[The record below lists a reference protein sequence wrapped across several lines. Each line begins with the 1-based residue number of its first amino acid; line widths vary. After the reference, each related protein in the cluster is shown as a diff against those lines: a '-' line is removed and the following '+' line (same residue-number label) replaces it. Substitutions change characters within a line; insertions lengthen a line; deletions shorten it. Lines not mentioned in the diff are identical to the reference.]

1 MTDLLDDAIRIAR
14 RAAEHGATNP
24 GDKAVRAVFAALAG
38 MPDPDIANAPIK
50 EDWRWESDGDGKPA
64 KRRDQYIVADGELE
78 RIATFEG
85 PDAAKNARAASCTPL
100 LIATLKVAERGLSH
114 CLEMVVSGVADEAL
128 RQIAAALKETRYR
141 KSR

>member
-1 MTDLLDDAIRIAR
+1 MTTAIDDAIRIAR
-14 RAAEHGATNP
+14 RAAEHGTTDP
-24 GDKAVRAVFAALAG
+24 GDKAVKAVFRALAG
-38 MPDPDIANAPIK
+38 MPDPDKAGPPIK
-50 EDWRWESDGDGKPA
+50 EDWRWQSDGNGPGA
-64 KRRDQYIVADGELE
+64 KRRNHYIVSDGEIE

-100 LIATLKVAERGLSH
+100 LIVTLKVAERALST
-114 CLEMVVSGVADEAL
+114 CLEMLESGEAHDAL